1 MEVASRKD
9 GRMAIRPVCACF
21 PPPLPNTPL
30 TVYRSPFTVLLQP
43 FIRSMHQIAHN
54 TTGQEAMVLMASRLS
69 SNRFKVIN
77 EKAQPVGEI
86 RQPTTDELVGYGRET
101 VYLERPMPP
110 LHSRSL

>member
-1 MEVASRKD
+1 
-9 GRMAIRPVCACF
+9 
-21 PPPLPNTPL
+21 
-30 TVYRSPFTVLLQP
+30 
-43 FIRSMHQIAHN
+43 
-54 TTGQEAMVLMASRLS
+54 MVLMASRLS